1 MKNVKFLL
9 SAACTLFAVA
19 AMAQQD
25 FSGPQYAK
33 WGDTPEE
40 REKNILNSNFL
51 KESYDNRDYDAAARY
66 LRDLLNSCPDASVAI
81 YQRGANVYK
90 QKINRAKNV
99 TEKNAYIDSLM
110 QIYDLRAKYFG
121 DNAKQGLAFI
131 LDQKA
136 REYLAYKPNDRAGIR
151 KAFREAL
158 EAGGDNADPETVVAY
173 FSNLCDDYKNTDE
186 VMPDEVIAEYD
197 RLSQFFEK
205 HPEAAEMKGQFDTA
219 FGVSGAASCEN
230 LEKLFGAKL
239 AAAPDDEALLAQA
252 VALMSRADCSSDF
265 FLATA
270 EKFYAVKP
278 SSNTALSL
286 AQVFQNKH
294 DYAKAMTYLNEAL
307 AVEKD
312 DAERQKLLARIGLV
326 GLAAN
331 DVSGAAAAARQ
342 ARGRR
347 ALLRAGAVLRPFG
360 RFLWRFR
367 RAGYLLGR
375 LRHDVEG
382 RRVAAERFGIPRAR
396 QERAFDVPQ
405 QLPQLRGVFLQ
416 RAAVRGAL
424 YGHLRHGCRC
434 HHDGAS
440 PLKRTVPR
448 CRWKNA

>member
-151 KAFREAL
+151 KAFREDIPNTTKLIISQRISSIEDADRIIVMNDGKICGIGTHDEL
-158 EAGGDNADPETVVAY
+158 LKSNAIYQEVYETQ
-173 FSNLCDDYKNTDE
+173 K
-186 VMPDEVIAEYD
+186 
-197 RLSQFFEK
+197 
-205 HPEAAEMKGQFDTA
+205 KGAD
-219 FGVSGAASCEN
+219 
-230 LEKLFGAKL
+230 
-239 AAAPDDEALLAQA
+239 DDE
-252 VALMSRADCSSDF
+252 
-265 FLATA
+265 
-270 EKFYAVKP
+270 
-278 SSNTALSL
+278 
-286 AQVFQNKH
+286 
-294 DYAKAMTYLNEAL
+294 
-307 AVEKD
+307 
-312 DAERQKLLARIGLV
+312 
-326 GLAAN
+326 
-331 DVSGAAAAARQ
+331 
-342 ARGRR
+342 
-347 ALLRAGAVLRPFG
+347 
-360 RFLWRFR
+360 
-367 RAGYLLGR
+367 
-375 LRHDVEG
+375 
-382 RRVAAERFGIPRAR
+382 
-396 QERAFDVPQ
+396 
-405 QLPQLRGVFLQ
+405 
-416 RAAVRGAL
+416 
-424 YGHLRHGCRC
+424 
-434 HHDGAS
+434 
-440 PLKRTVPR
+440 
-448 CRWKNA
+448 

>member
-1 MKNVKFLL
+1 MGRHPA
-9 SAACTLFAVA
+9 S
-19 AMAQQD
+19 
-25 FSGPQYAK
+25 
-33 WGDTPEE
+33 EE

-326 GLAAN
+326 GRAAN

-342 ARGRR
+342 ARDLNPEDGVPYFVLAQCYGLSAASCGGFAGQATFWAAYDTMSKAVELLPSDSEYLEHAKS
-347 ALLRAGAVLRPFG
+347 ALSTFRNNFPSSEECFFNELQSGARYTVTCGTAAGVTTTVRP
-360 RFLWRFR
+360 R
-367 RAGYLLGR
+367 
-375 LRHDVEG
+375 
-382 RRVAAERFGIPRAR
+382 
-396 QERAFDVPQ
+396 
-405 QLPQLRGVFLQ
+405 
-416 RAAVRGAL
+416 
-424 YGHLRHGCRC
+424 
-434 HHDGAS
+434 
-440 PLKRTVPR
+440 
-448 CRWKNA
+448 